1 MFVVN
6 PSAEMEFLNF
16 PGNLIDRKNDNWE
29 TKKIRDSSDLVFFL
43 TKEYSCFAFRFSTD
57 YAQKENPGA

>member
-1 MFVVN
+1 
-6 PSAEMEFLNF
+6 MEFLDL
-16 PGNLIDRKNDNWE
+16 PGNLTDRKNDNWE